1 MVGTSN
7 SPLPLRPQPLLSIKP
22 DGTISTGL
30 EETLCL
36 LPKEGRIKRRVDGY
50 ILSEDW
56 EMLPGEWSLSIVY
69 PFFALVIINSDE
81 HVGVRTHRCNKQ
93 PTFWCFLQKVSVDQ
107 LS

>member
-22 DGTISTGL
+22 DGTVSTGF

-50 ILSEDW
+50 ILSGDW

-69 PFFALVIINSDE
+69 PLFALVIINFDE
-81 HVGVRTHRCNKQ
+81 HVRVRTRRLNNQ
-93 PTFWCFLQKVSVDQ
+93 PSSLT
-107 LS
+107 LSF